1 MRQDKVIVV
10 GYVYAS
16 DQNGLVLDTEGICN
30 CLGCGA
36 HGGVEPKI
44 MVVDESD

>member
-1 MRQDKVIVV
+1 MRREIEVV

-16 DQNGLVLDTEGICN
+16 DQNGAVLDTQGVSS

-44 MVVDESD
+44 KITFET

>member
-1 MRQDKVIVV
+1 MRQDKIIVV

-16 DQNGLVLDTEGICN
+16 DQNGAVLDTEGICN

-36 HGGVEPKI
+36 HGGCEPKI
-44 MVVDESD
+44 KIVNESD